1 MYQLLKDNQLK
12 LTWTGEA
19 KRAFEQLKPEVMR
32 APALGLP
39 DVSKPFWLFSH
50 ERQGIALGVLAQQL
64 GPYKR
69 AGAYFSKQLDEVS
82 RGWPGCLRAVAAVIL
97 NVQEARK
104 FTMGQKMIV
113 TVSHTV
119 SAVLEQKG
127 GHWLSP
133 SRFLKYQA
141 ILVEQDAITI
151 VTTIIVNPA
160 SFLSGE
166 ISEPVVH
173 DCLKTME
180 AVYSSHPHLKEE
192 PLHDAEDS
200 WYTDGSSFV
209 KQGERQAGY
218 AATTTQRV
226 IEAKSLPAG
235 TSAQKAEIIALTRAL
250 ELARG
255 KKVNIWTD
263 SKDAFGVVHAHGAI
277 WKERGLLTAQGKHI
291 KHAKEILKLL
301 EAVNLPEKVAVMHCK
316 GHQKDNTDQE
326 TGNKLT
332 DSEAGKAAEKGKV
345 MTALIPDGKL
355 QIPNSDLEPDKYSKE
370 DKKLINHLEG
380 NEGKDG
386 WFYVPDG
393 RIIVPP
399 HLLWKLVLDEHKKTH
414 WGTDTLYKQLNQ
426 KLVS

>member
-12 LTWTGEA
+12 WTWTGEA

-235 TSAQKAEIIALTRAL
+235 TSAQKAENIALT
-250 ELARG
+250 
-255 KKVNIWTD
+255 
-263 SKDAFGVVHAHGAI
+263 
-277 WKERGLLTAQGKHI
+277 
-291 KHAKEILKLL
+291 
-301 EAVNLPEKVAVMHCK
+301 
-316 GHQKDNTDQE
+316 
-326 TGNKLT
+326 
-332 DSEAGKAAEKGKV
+332 
-345 MTALIPDGKL
+345 
-355 QIPNSDLEPDKYSKE
+355 
-370 DKKLINHLEG
+370 
-380 NEGKDG
+380 
-386 WFYVPDG
+386 
-393 RIIVPP
+393 
-399 HLLWKLVLDEHKKTH
+399 
-414 WGTDTLYKQLNQ
+414 
-426 KLVS
+426 